1 MYLETPTPHH
11 CLEGEMYFSFNQKK
25 HLFENIILSFGS
37 NLKYMHVG
45 QSLLMYFNTF
55 DIIDQFK
62 LLMFVMVTSTTEDKT
77 RGISFQ

>member
-1 MYLETPTPHH
+1 
-11 CLEGEMYFSFNQKK
+11 
-25 HLFENIILSFGS
+25 
-37 NLKYMHVG
+37 MHVG